1 MLGRGE
7 EGGACQHMQKVKSL
21 HDVSYNLLKRLSMQW
36 IKSERK
42 LKGGNKCQF
51 FFVAAKIKHIL
62 KNKKVKI
69 LPCPHKNKK
78 SQ

>member
-51 FFVAAKIKHIL
+51 FLLQQK
-62 KNKKVKI
+62 
-69 LPCPHKNKK
+69 
-78 SQ
+78 